1 MEFYYYEN
9 NNFDVLD
16 YEENNKNSLCNG
28 VDDDLI
34 CRLCRRRH

>member
-16 YEENNKNSLCNG
+16 YEENNKNNRCNG
-28 VDDDLI
+28 VDDDHN
-34 CRLCRRRH
+34 CSLCRR